1 MYKSDVVDEL
11 KICLP
16 YNLDHF
22 GDVYFYSKDVEITIH
37 SAGLTIEYIG
47 ACGTE
52 INIKY
57 EDIDRMFHD
66 NSSLHFSVSAHP
78 MPEGREVL
86 FIMDITVGIKQEDE
100 DAED

>member
-37 SAGLTIEYIG
+37 SAGLTIEITG
-47 ACGTE
+47 SDDEKKAAAAALPQWLDAMPQGERRTELCGQTPG
-52 INIKY
+52 
-57 EDIDRMFHD
+57 M
-66 NSSLHFSVSAHP
+66 
-78 MPEGREVL
+78 
-86 FIMDITVGIKQEDE
+86 
-100 DAED
+100 